1 MNKPNL
7 IPNCLNWFTPGV
19 KPSIWQT
26 KFTPVLALLAFVAG
40 LLLALP
46 ASAQSITNIMT
57 IKPWQVRLEVPSG
70 FNGTVYAMTNNLR
83 IPTNGASSYTL
94 SGDGTN
100 YWVIPSVTLSVSGAP
115 SGCTASLVDK
125 GLINPIGTITV
136 TSLNI
141 TNSTASNTNLI
152 VKLVFDGTQASG
164 VTTLAIKA
172 SGAGLPDDVFPMPL
186 EVAKIWNGNPD
197 ASINGADTWGNS
209 AKWLGTGAPGPN
221 DNVVFTDVGT
231 QTNSL
236 LFTVG
241 TSTNQLTNCII
252 DTSTVISS
260 LRFCQTNGIGT
271 PKTNW
276 HNLFLNPGVTLAI
289 KGNDGFSL
297 LHDYTFWVQPMNV
310 SIFGTNGTL
319 ILTNESA
326 NFSILSDGQGPS
338 VLDMSGLGSLYMDV
352 NHVYTSDYLGYPNY
366 LSLVYTNNFSGNTA
380 GTGKPSRFYQTWR
393 MALTN
398 YIRAVYA
405 GPDNYTNSLTRAYAL
420 TLGRNE
426 ASGGSSG
433 ANVEMFMGRTNSFFL
448 DSMCIGGSFCLGAD
462 LRCLYTNSYAIFRNT
477 NGGRM
482 SIFST
487 ADAGGPTQPASLGLI
502 GDNTKC
508 GGGPG
513 VDFTR
518 STVDMLVDRLYLS
531 MDRKNVVTSGKGISQ
546 TAFSFSSGIIDANT
560 VVLGYQSEGTQTNQS
575 YCYAAMFV
583 TNTAT
588 LKVNGMLSLG
598 YTTANLGDANLVQNG
613 RGQLTIGPG
622 ISTVIASNID
632 IGGITKASG
641 GTTGNG
647 NNITMLNGATLIVS
661 NTIGSAAPGGAVGNF
676 AFGGN
681 CTNKLF
687 IDGSLSDPY
696 VYATNLT
703 TTGAGNTIYIGGLKN
718 ILSYPATL
726 HLMAYVGAT
735 PPSFGLRMPPGFVGS
750 GSLVPA
756 ATFPAGFNAGIDLVI
771 STNPPKNLLWAG
783 GNGVWDNTTKNWK
796 DLNNSGTLTNFINGD
811 NACFDDSSGSSISLD
826 PTSSPLLPAAI
837 NMTNNTLDFVF
848 NASAGADVEG
858 SGAFNK
864 WGTRN
869 AQIDASLKIPV
880 LLNQGTVTGSGTI
893 YGASTAFGTTL
904 TYGGTVNGSI
914 SVGGMVTFLNSSTIS
929 GQLTVLTN
937 GIVLNDSP
945 SVNLNGSLAL
955 QSGAYLTNTINGLI
969 DNFTAGTVATNAM
982 LANSGKLGDVNINN
996 LTVNGTLQ
1004 DMGAGDND
1012 YLTVNTLTIGPGG
1025 LFLPGGNNLG
1035 VTTVFKTGPSGTGLF
1050 PGAILLQTGSS
1061 TLLQLNPVTPTN
1073 TVLLGFAN
1081 SFGASSSRQTQVGAT
1096 LILTNVTGSS
1106 FVAGQL
1112 FRLFAN
1118 PNYGDI
1124 ASTGTSTNTFPVI
1137 VPATPGPG
1145 LAWNLRY
1152 LWATTNGVNGYIGVV
1167 NANSGVNLTNSFSL
1181 LGGSNVVAQF
1191 SWPTADYGWRLQ
1203 NLVSPMTN
1211 GLTPNTNYVWTGIDG
1226 SWTNTT
1232 MTITNKVDAANSVFY
1247 RLVFP

>member
-46 ASAQSITNIMT
+46 ASAQTT
-57 IKPWQVRLEVPSG
+57 IRPYNVRFEVQPG
-70 FNGTVYAMTNNLR
+70 YIGTIYLTNNAMR
-83 IPTNGASSYTL
+83 IYTNGATSYTL
-94 SGDGTN
+94 KPDGTN
-100 YWVIPSVTLSVSGAP
+100 YWDITPVNVSISGAP
-115 SGCTASLVDK
+115 AGCTASLVDL
-125 GLINPIGTITV
+125 GLVNPIGAIPV
-136 TSLNI
+136 NGLNI
-141 TNSTASNTNLI
+141 TNSTLSNTNLI
-152 VKLVFDGTQASG
+152 VKLVFDGSQVCG
-164 VTTLAIKA
+164 VSTLAI
-172 SGAGLPDDVFPMPL
+172 STTGGNTNGYFPLML
-186 EVAKIWNGNPD
+186 EVAKIWNGATN
-197 ASINGADTWGNS
+197 AALNGVGLWSDS
-209 AKWLGTGAPGPN
+209 AQWLGGGIVAN
-221 DNVVFTDVGT
+221 DNVVFTDLGT
-231 QTNSL
+231 QTNSI
-236 LFTVG
+236 FNGT
-241 TSTNQLTNCII
+241 TSTNQLTNSII
-252 DTSTVISS
+252 DGDYTIAS
-260 LRFCQTNGIGT
+260 LRFSQTNGSAGATLVNSI
-271 PKTNW
+271 W
-276 HNLFLNPGVTLAI
+276 HNLYINPGRTLAI
-289 KGNDGFSL
+289 KGNAGFSML
-297 LHDYTFWVQPMNV
+297 RDITYQATKMTVT
-310 SIFGTNGTL
+310 IFGTNGTL
-319 ILTNESA
+319 IQTNENS
-326 NFSILSDGQGPS
+326 NFSMLVDGQAAD
-338 VLDMSGLGSLYMDV
+338 VLDMSGLGNLYLNV
-352 NHVYTSDYLGYPNY
+352 NRVVLGDCEAYPNY
-366 LSLVYTNNFSGNTA
+366 LNLFTNGFAPNNTTMGGA
-380 GTGKPSRFYQTWR
+380 LPMRMLPVWN

-398 YIRAVYA
+398 FVRAVYA
-405 GPDNYTNSLTRAYAL
+405 DPYNYNNAFSRSYAVEI
-420 TLGRNE
+420 GRNNYG
-426 ASGGSSG
+426 GGSSAATHVLNLGTTNAFYVDSVCVAGYASLGG
-433 ANVEMFMGRTNSFFL
+433 AMQFQR
-448 DSMCIGGSFCLGAD
+448 
-462 LRCLYTNSYAIFRNT
+462 TNSYAVFRNT

-482 SIFST
+482 SIFAT
-487 ADAGGPTQPASLGLI
+487 ADAAGTTIPQSISTAAPVLTT
-502 GDNTKC
+502 DNTKC
-508 GGGPG
+508 ASPG
-513 VDFTR
+513 VDFSR
-518 STVDMLVDRLYLS
+518 GTVDMLVDRLYLS
-531 MDRKNVVTSGKGISQ
+531 MDRGNVTSSGKGDSQ
-546 TAFSFSSGIIDANT
+546 TAFVLSKGIIDANT
-560 VVLGYQSEGTQTNQS
+560 AIFGYQSQGNQTNAS
-575 YCYAAMFV
+575 YCLAEV
-583 TNTAT
+583 TVSNTAV
-588 LKVNGMLSLG
+588 LKVNGTLSLG
-598 YTTANLGDANLVQNG
+598 FTTASAGDVSTPQNG
-613 RGQLTIGPG
+613 YGRLTIGPG
-622 ISTVIASNID
+622 GTVMASNID
-632 IGGITKASG
+632 VGGVTKSSG
-641 GTTGNG
+641 GTSGKG
-647 NNITMLNGATLIVS
+647 NNIIMLTGSTLIVS
-661 NTIGSAAPGGAVGNF
+661 NNIGSSAPNGAAGTLSMA
-676 AFGGN
+676 GN

-687 IDGSLSDPY
+687 IDGSLSNPY

-703 TTGAGNTIYIGGLKN
+703 TAGAGNTIFIGGIKN
-718 ILSYPATL
+718 ISSYPATL